1 MIMEKQAKT
10 DLGKIKIHVQAISSI
25 ASIAALEIEGVIR
38 IYSGPAVKLLEFLGR
53 ENIHPAVKID
63 LKETNEINI
72 GIPIIV
78 EYGQDVPRVA
88 NLVQENVRQA
98 VEKMTGLIPVNID
111 VKVKGIE
118 KAQAKV
124 PRRTT

>member
-1 MIMEKQAKT
+1 MIYEKQAKT
-10 DLGKIKIHVQAISSI
+10 DLGKIKIHVQAVSSI
-25 ASIAALEIEGVIR
+25 ASIAAMEIEGVVR
-38 IYSGPAVKLLEFLGR
+38 IYAGGVAKLWEFFGSQT
-53 ENIHPAVKID
+53 NYAAVKIE
-63 LKETNEINI
+63 LKENNEINI

-118 KAQAKV
+118 KPQ
-124 PRRTT
+124 RRKP